1 MSKVPNLTISTVT
14 FTQSSLQ
21 NLRTSRKEAQ
31 LALNIMQVAMA
42 HMVEHLDFCSTVPD
56 AHDEGVFGEYS
67 VNDTQKL
74 AAVLAESIQ
83 KASIAMTLDP
93 IHETGG
99 TSNIYQGSL

>member
-1 MSKVPNLTISTVT
+1 MSKVPNLSISTVT

-31 LALNIMQVAMA
+31 FALNIMQVAMA
-42 HMVEHLDFCSTVPD
+42 HMVEHLAFCSTEPD
-56 AHDEGVFGEYS
+56 EKTMLFGEYS
-67 VNDTQKL
+67 VIEAQKI

-83 KASIAMTLDP
+83 KASITMTLDP
-93 IHETGG
+93 IHEIGG